1 MIQLAGKHIV
11 VMGAGLSGLA
21 VCRHALA
28 AGARVTLSDRRPA
41 EAITGLTTLD
51 PAVTLDLDGH
61 STAVFATADLIVI
74 SPGVPLSVPVL
85 QQALAD
91 GIPVWG
97 EIEYASRHLQA
108 PIIAITGTNGKS
120 TTTELIGQ
128 MLQACGRRV
137 FVGGN
142 IGVPLIEAAGEAYDY
157 IVVELSSFQLETIAA
172 FHPRY
177 ALMLNV
183 SVDHLDRYADMAAYV
198 AAKQEIFRNQTAADV
213 AVLNGEDDVVAG
225 MADQLHSQVVNFSSQ
240 RALEEGIS
248 YDHGL
253 IHWRQGEHRWQADPA
268 ELQLQGLHNIEN
280 VMAALVPVLME
291 GCDPQR
297 AWQAACR
304 FGGLP
309 HRMVLVRTLDAVRW
323 YNDSKG
329 TNLGS
334 VEKSVGGLD
343 APVTLIAG
351 GKDKGGD
358 YRLIRPALTGR
369 ITALVLIG
377 QAADLMAQAWGDL
390 CPVHRADSI
399 EQAVDIA
406 QQITPAGGQVVL
418 SPGCSSF
425 DMFSSFEE
433 RGERFS
439 EAVMALTARGVD
451 DQA

>member
-1 MIQLAGKHIV
+1 
-11 VMGAGLSGLA
+11 
-21 VCRHALA
+21 
-28 AGARVTLSDRRPA
+28 
-41 EAITGLTTLD
+41 
-51 PAVTLDLDGH
+51 
-61 STAVFATADLIVI
+61 
-74 SPGVPLSVPVL
+74 
-85 QQALAD
+85 
-91 GIPVWG
+91 
-97 EIEYASRHLQA
+97 
-108 PIIAITGTNGKS
+108 
-120 TTTELIGQ
+120 
-128 MLQACGRRV
+128 
-137 FVGGN
+137 
-142 IGVPLIEAAGEAYDY
+142 
-157 IVVELSSFQLETIAA
+157 
-172 FHPRY
+172 
-177 ALMLNV
+177 
-183 SVDHLDRYADMAAYV
+183 
-198 AAKQEIFRNQTAADV
+198 
-213 AVLNGEDDVVAG
+213 
-225 MADQLHSQVVNFSSQ
+225 
-240 RALEEGIS
+240 
-248 YDHGL
+248 
-253 IHWRQGEHRWQADPA
+253 
-268 ELQLQGLHNIEN
+268 
-280 VMAALVPVLME
+280 MAALVPVLME

-390 CPVHRADSI
+390 CPVHRADSM

-406 QQITPAGGQVVL
+406 HQITPAGGQVVL

-425 DMFSSFEE
+425 DMFNSFEE

-439 EAVMALTARGVD
+439 EAVMALTARGTD